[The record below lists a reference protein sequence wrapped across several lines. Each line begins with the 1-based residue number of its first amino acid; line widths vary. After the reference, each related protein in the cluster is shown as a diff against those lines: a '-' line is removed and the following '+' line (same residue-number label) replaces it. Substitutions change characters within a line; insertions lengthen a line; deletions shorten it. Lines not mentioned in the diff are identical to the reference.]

1 MARKRNTSRLAYEA
15 LVKSGALKGKQALI
29 LRELTDGSPPATS
42 GEILYQLNVRNV
54 NAWRGRFTELRNR
67 GLIREV
73 GVRTCTVTN
82 RKCITWEATGA
93 TTATEDRDPV
103 QAGKS
108 EARAWRK
115 FALWMVEQHRGR
127 AGVLQS
133 METIVEEAKRR
144 RLEIPS

>member
-1 MARKRNTSRLAYEA
+1 MGKKIRTTSRLAYEA
-15 LVKSGALKGKQALI
+15 LVKSGALRGKQALI
-29 LRELTDGSPPATS
+29 MRELTDGSPPATS

-73 GVRTCTVTN
+73 GMRTCTVTQ

-93 TTATEDRDPV
+93 RTATDDRDPV
-103 QAGKS
+103 QAGRS

-115 FALWMVEQHRGR
+115 FALWMVAQHAH
-127 AGVLQS
+127 AGGLS
-133 METIVEEAKRR
+133 LVEAVKEAQRR
-144 RLEIPS
+144 RLEIPA